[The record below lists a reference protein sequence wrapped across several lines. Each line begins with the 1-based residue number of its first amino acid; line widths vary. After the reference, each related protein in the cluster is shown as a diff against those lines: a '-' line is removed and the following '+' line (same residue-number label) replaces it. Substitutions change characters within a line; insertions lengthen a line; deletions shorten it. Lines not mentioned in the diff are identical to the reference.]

1 MPKRAAPRWI
11 IWLLASGLLAGC
23 AGLDTL
29 RSDVS
34 SYGDWPP
41 DRRPGSYAF
50 ERLPSQQAQAA
61 FQGALET
68 AARPA
73 LQAAGFEPAAEGAE
87 PELLVQVGGRA
98 TQTGYAVWNDPF
110 WWRGGY
116 YGGGYRG
123 RWAGPAWGWAG
134 PGWGW
139 GGGYYGTSYVPM
151 VQSEVAVLIRER
163 SSGKPLYEA
172 RARSDN
178 AGTSGETLRAM
189 FEAAL
194 KDFPATGINPRSVI
208 VPLAR

>member
-1 MPKRAAPRWI
+1 MPKRTETGWLLG
-11 IWLLASGLLAGC
+11 LLASGLLAGC
-23 AGLDTL
+23 AGLDSL

-34 SYGDWPP
+34 SYGDWPV
-41 DRRPGSYAF
+41 DRQPGNYAF

-61 FQGALET
+61 FQNVLET

-73 LQAAGFEPAAEGAE
+73 LQAAGFKPSAEGAE
-87 PELLVQVGGRA
+87 PELLVQVGGRVM
-98 TQTGYAVWNDPF
+98 QVGYAVWDDPF

-116 YGGGYRG
+116 YGGWYRG
-123 RWAGPAWGWAG
+123 RWAGPGWGWAG

-139 GGGYYGTSYVPM
+139 GYYGYNYVPM
-151 VQSEVAVLIRER
+151 VQSEVALLIRER

-208 VPLAR
+208 VPLPR

>member
-1 MPKRAAPRWI
+1 MPKQAAVRWI
-11 IWLLASGLLAGC
+11 LGLLASGLLAGC
-23 AGLDTL
+23 AGPGTL

-61 FQGALET
+61 FQSALE
-68 AARPA
+68 AAAIPA
-73 LQAAGFEPAAEGAE
+73 LQAAGFEPSAEGAQ
-87 PELLVQVGGRA
+87 PELLVQVGSRV
-98 TQTGYAVWNDPF
+98 TQTGYAVWDDPF
-110 WWRGGY
+110 WWRGGF

-123 RWAGPAWGWAG
+123 RWAGP
-134 PGWGW
+134 GWGW
-139 GGGYYGTSYVPM
+139 PGAGWGYYGYNVVPRYE
-151 VQSEVAVLIRER
+151 SEVALLIRER
-163 SSGKPLYEA
+163 SSGKPLYET

-208 VPLAR
+208 VPLAH

>member
-1 MPKRAAPRWI
+1 MPKQAAVRWI
-11 IWLLASGLLAGC
+11 LGLLVSGLLAGC
-23 AGLDTL
+23 AGPGTL

-61 FQGALET
+61 FQSALE
-68 AARPA
+68 AAALPA
-73 LQAAGFEPAAEGAE
+73 LQAAGFEPSAEGAA
-87 PELLVQVGGRA
+87 PELLVQVGGRV
-98 TQTGYAVWNDPF
+98 TQTGYAVWDDPF

-116 YGGGYRG
+116 YGSGYRG
-123 RWAGPAWGWAG
+123 RWAGPGWGWPG
-134 PGWGW
+134 PGWG
-139 GGGYYGTSYVPM
+139 YYGYNYVPRYE
-151 VQSEVAVLIRER
+151 SEVALLIRER

>member
-1 MPKRAAPRWI
+1 MPKQAAVRWI
-11 IWLLASGLLAGC
+11 LGLLVSGLLAGC
-23 AGLDTL
+23 AGPGTL

-61 FQGALET
+61 FQSALE
-68 AARPA
+68 AAAIPA
-73 LQAAGFEPAAEGAE
+73 LQAAGFEPSAEGTQ
-87 PELLVQVGGRA
+87 PELLVQVGSRV
-98 TQTGYAVWNDPF
+98 TQTGYAVWDDPF

-123 RWAGPAWGWAG
+123 RWAGP
-134 PGWGW
+134 GWGW
-139 GGGYYGTSYVPM
+139 PGAGWGYYGYNAVPRYE
-151 VQSEVAVLIRER
+151 SEVALLIRER
-163 SSGKPLYEA
+163 SSGKPLYET

-208 VPLAR
+208 VPLAH

>member
-1 MPKRAAPRWI
+1 MSKRAVARWI
-11 IWLLASGLLAGC
+11 TGLLAAGLLAGC

-34 SYGDWPP
+34 SYGDWPAS
-41 DRRPGSYAF
+41 RQPGSYAF
-50 ERLPSQQAQAA
+50 ERLPSQQAQPAI
-61 FQGALET
+61 QSALEI

-73 LQAAGFEPAAEGAE
+73 LEAAGFAPAAEGAE
-87 PELLVQVGGRA
+87 PELLVQVGGRV
-98 TQTGYAVWNDPF
+98 TQTGYAVWDDPF
-110 WWRGGY
+110 WWRGGFYGGY

-123 RWAGPAWGWAG
+123 RWAGP
-134 PGWGW
+134 GWGW
-139 GGGYYGTSYVPM
+139 GYYGHNYAPM
-151 VQSEVAVLIRER
+151 YQSEVALLIRER

-178 AGTSGETLRAM
+178 AGTSGATLRAM

-208 VPLAR
+208 VPLPH